1 MRVSGSV
8 LVLLAGITSGFAAT
22 PDRLQGA
29 PASSFYEWSGDVPG
43 PGALLRSEP
52 LPQDLI
58 LENAS
63 KSERILYSSTNGLDD
78 KTHIAVS
85 GALFWPKGDP
95 PVGGWPL
102 VAWAHGT
109 VGAAPKCA
117 PSFMG
122 RSERDKKYLNSWLS
136 AGFAVVATDYQGLG
150 TAGGH
155 PYLAT
160 RPEAYGVLDSVRAV
174 RGQPQIGDAAIVV
187 GQSQGAGAAFATAA
201 FQPSYAPDV
210 KLLGTVATGVPYF
223 SKETLAALARS
234 GADNKDKV
242 TPTLAYTFL
251 LLQLAELTTPGF
263 DPKPYLTDSGRA
275 VYDMGSES
283 CLGAIEDAI
292 EKGQISAKVGFAKA
306 VTPVVQSLFPLIS
319 YPTLQL
325 QQPLFVGT
333 GEADRDVPPEMQGVL
348 VRDACAAGS
357 RVTWRRYAGLDHS
370 GTVNAS
376 LADSLRFVRDLL
388 AGKPGPNGCQTA
400 QGAAR

>member
-1 MRVSGSV
+1 MGARLRPARREIVIASVSEAIQGSLWLKSNAIRVALDRQGRVGMRVSGSV

-95 PVGGWPL
+95 PAGGWPL

-117 PSFMG
+117 PSFVG

-210 KLLGTVATGVPYF
+210 KLLGTVATGAPYF

-234 GADNKDKV
+234 IADDK
-242 TPTLAYTFL
+242 
-251 LLQLAELTTPGF
+251 
-263 DPKPYLTDSGRA
+263 
-275 VYDMGSES
+275 
-283 CLGAIEDAI
+283 
-292 EKGQISAKVGFAKA
+292 
-306 VTPVVQSLFPLIS
+306 
-319 YPTLQL
+319 
-325 QQPLFVGT
+325 
-333 GEADRDVPPEMQGVL
+333 
-348 VRDACAAGS
+348 
-357 RVTWRRYAGLDHS
+357 
-370 GTVNAS
+370 
-376 LADSLRFVRDLL
+376 
-388 AGKPGPNGCQTA
+388 
-400 QGAAR
+400 AR